1 MNTRQKESIM
11 ETPEAIRQ
19 RLEAR
24 LVALTQRLT
33 KVEHD
38 RRRATNPLEPD
49 WEEQAITRQN
59 DQVLDVLEAEGS
71 QEVAA
76 IRAALQRL
84 DNGSYRLC
92 VSCGEPIAPA
102 RLQAL
107 PYAVQCIVCA
117 AQAERTGRPGH

>member
-1 MNTRQKESIM
+1 M
-11 ETPEAIRQ
+11 ETLQAIRQ
-19 RLEAR
+19 SLEAR
-24 LVALTQRLT
+24 LAALTQRLT

-38 RRRATNPLEPD
+38 RRRVTNPLDPD

-59 DQVLDVLEAEGS
+59 DEVLDVLEAEGS

-84 DNGSYRLC
+84 DNGSYGFC
-92 VSCGEPIAPA
+92 VSCGEPIPPA

-107 PYAVQCIVCA
+107 PYAVQCIACA